1 MSKNITLKKKIPVG
15 ILGATGSVGQK
26 FVELLQDHPWF
37 EINALAAS
45 ERSSDKTYA
54 EAVHWFMKKP
64 IPPEVAHLNV
74 STCEPG
80 LPCRLVFSGLD
91 SSVAGDIEQR
101 FAEKG
106 YIVVSNSKNHRMK
119 EDVPLLVPEINSDHL
134 DIVKKQKFGDGV
146 IVTNPNCS
154 VIGLVI
160 ALKPLIDRF
169 GLEAVNVVTMQALSG
184 AGYPGVPGLDSLDN
198 VIPYIGG
205 EEDKVETEPL
215 KIFGSFDG
223 DRITNR
229 PLRISAQCNRVPVSD
244 GHVECVSVKLKQKAS
259 RDEVIAAWNNF
270 SGIPQELELPM
281 APMKPICYY
290 NEKYLPQPRLLRDVD
305 KGMAVSIGRLRECPL
320 FDYKFVILS
329 HNTVRGAAGGAILN
343 AELMLHRGYL
353 S

>member
-1 MSKNITLKKKIPVG
+1 MSKNISLKKKIPVG

-37 EINALAAS
+37 EIRALAAS

-64 IPPEVAHLNV
+64 IPPDVEQMRV
-74 STCEPG
+74 SACEPD

-91 SSVAGDIEQR
+91 SSVAGEIEQR
-101 FAEKG
+101 FAENG
-106 YIVVSNSKNHRMK
+106 YVVVSNSKNHRMK
-119 EDVPLLVPEINSDHL
+119 GDVPLLVPEINSEHL
-134 DIVKKQKFGDGV
+134 SIIESQKFGDGV

-169 GLEAVNVVTMQALSG
+169 GLDAVNVVTLQALSG
-184 AGYPGVPGLDSLDN
+184 AGYPGVSGLDSLDN

-223 DRITNR
+223 EKINNMQIK
-229 PLRISAQCNRVPVSD
+229 ISAQCNRVPVSD
-244 GHVECVSVKLKQKAS
+244 GHVECVSVKLKQKAR
-259 RDEVIAAWNNF
+259 RDEVITAWNNF
-270 SGIPQELELPM
+270 AGVPQKLELPM
-281 APMKPICYY
+281 APLQPIRYY
-290 NEKYLPQPRLLRDVD
+290 DEKDYPQPRLLRDVD

-329 HNTVRGAAGGAILN
+329 HNTIRGAAGGAILN